1 MPYFV
6 DNTKHWKERAG
17 EARALAAKLTDPM
30 SRRAMEEI
38 ADAYERMAARAE
50 ARETKSSSE
59 AAN

>member
-6 DNTKHWKERAG
+6 DNTKHWKERAQ
-17 EARALAAKLTDPM
+17 EARALAATLTDPV

-50 ARETKSSSE
+50 AREAKSSSE